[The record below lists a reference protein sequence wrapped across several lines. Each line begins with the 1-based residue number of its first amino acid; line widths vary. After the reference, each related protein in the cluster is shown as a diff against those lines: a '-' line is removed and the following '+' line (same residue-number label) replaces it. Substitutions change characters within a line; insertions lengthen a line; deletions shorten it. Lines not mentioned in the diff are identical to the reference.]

1 MAKSTRSKSKRAF
14 RRTKRE
20 EGVYAAVHAAR
31 LERLSS
37 KLAAKVSADKDGDQA
52 MEEEDTEEQVKD
64 GSEGECRS
72 ALSYRF
78 HGTNACESEV
88 YRSELVSDS
97 SSEDTTDGEGSL
109 NNLELCQRMDCDSI
123 EEDGDGGQM
132 EELCHLMAGL
142 NLVHDIDME
151 ELCHD
156 MARLNMA
163 ESIHRPIA
171 KGDGDVEM
179 ESVHEFL
186 AWLEAG
192 ARLGA
197 PSGFICRPSTERV
210 CYEDWNERIARWR
223 LEVHM
228 HSESSTGD
236 ETELITPVQLPF
248 HDPDEVQ
255 EDPLFRSEY
264 AGPLSQAAFL
274 DAESLRPLFSSGG
287 NLSFSNTKYR
297 SLFQQSLHF
306 EIPWCMTGAGRYIL
320 EDGSS

>member
-1 MAKSTRSKSKRAF
+1 MAKSMRSKSKRAF

-52 MEEEDTEEQVKD
+52 MEKEDTEVQVQD
-64 GSEGECRS
+64 GSEGEFPS
-72 ALSYRF
+72 ALWYRF
-78 HGTNACESEV
+78 RGTNACESEV
-88 YRSELVSDS
+88 YHSELVSDS
-97 SSEDTTDGEGSL
+97 NGEDITYGEGGL
-109 NNLELCQRMDCDSI
+109 NSLELCQHMDCDSI
-123 EEDGDGGQM
+123 EEDGDGGQI
-132 EELCHLMAGL
+132 EELCHG
-142 NLVHDIDME
+142 
-151 ELCHD
+151 

-163 ESIHRPIA
+163 ESIHVPIA
-171 KGDGDVEM
+171 KGDEDVEM
-179 ESVHEFL
+179 ESLHEFP

-192 ARLGA
+192 AGLGA

-210 CYEDWNERIARWR
+210 CCGDWNERITRWR

-228 HSESSTGD
+228 HSESSIGD

-248 HDPDEVQ
+248 HDPEEVQ
-255 EDPLFRSEY
+255 EDQLFRSEY
-264 AGPLSQAAFL
+264 ADPLSQAAFL
-274 DAESLRPLFSSGG
+274 DAECLRPLFSSGG